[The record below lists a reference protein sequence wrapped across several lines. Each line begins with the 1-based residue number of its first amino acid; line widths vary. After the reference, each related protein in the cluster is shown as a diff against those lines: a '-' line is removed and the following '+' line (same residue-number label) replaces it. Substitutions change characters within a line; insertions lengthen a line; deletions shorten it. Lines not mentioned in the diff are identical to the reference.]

1 VNREFGVTI
10 VLDPHDLGA
19 ARTPDR
25 RIRAR
30 DGRVLPA
37 GDATTPIGDDGRV
50 RLPDEAV
57 AALGDGDHEAEV
69 GPDEVR
75 LRRRSETGHA

>member
-1 VNREFGVTI
+1 VLHEGV
-10 VLDPHDLGA
+10 
-19 ARTPDR
+19 
-25 RIRAR
+25 
-30 DGRVLPA
+30 
-37 GDATTPIGDDGRV
+37 ATTPIGDDGRV

-57 AALGDGDHEAEV
+57 AALGDGDLEAEV